1 MFCFLYYIV
10 LNWLTGEYDGNFVS
24 LSMHICVY
32 GNGCFETVGRL
43 CCEKVYLSIAYFA
56 YFRLAGSDQAD
67 VSFGST
73 QPSLSSSLSES
84 SDSDSSMATRRA
96 SIEATS
102 WKFVERSISFC
113 SIFSTFR
120 SLIPVARGEMMTYR
134 E

>member
-1 MFCFLYYIV
+1 MIMMVVFLYLCV
-10 LNWLTGEYDGNFVS
+10 
-24 LSMHICVY
+24 CVY
-32 GNGCFETVGRL
+32 FGWFETVGRL
-43 CCEKVYLSIAYFA
+43 CCEKVCLNFFIFCIS
-56 YFRLAGSDQAD
+56 YFRLADCNQAD

-84 SDSDSSMATRRA
+84 SDSDNSMATRRA

-120 SLIPVARGEMMTYR
+120 SLIPAVKEEVMDKS
-134 E
+134 EFQEIC